1 MKLFQLSASSHD
13 GDYKF
18 YTVENIVSFMDKLKQ
33 GEIPDTPIKL
43 TIYEGKSKK
52 EKAKR
57 IDFNVSVSLPYFFVN
72 EEIKSE
78 MKHMN
83 AEFIPVETNDHRLF
97 YLVLPKNSVNIID
110 FKNIDNLLN
119 ISLEGDFKFIDSVD
133 LKGIYLFTD
142 PNLPSD
148 IFFTEEYI
156 NIFKDKIKGALF
168 EHTPSIK

>member
-18 YTVENIVSFMDKLKQ
+18 YTVENIVAFMDKIKQ
-33 GEIPDTPIKL
+33 GEIPGTPVKL

-57 IDFNVSVSLPYFFVN
+57 LDFNVSTSLPYFFVN
-72 EEIKSE
+72 EEIKDE

-83 AEFIPVETNDHRLF
+83 VEFIPVETNDHRLF
-97 YLVLPKNSVNIID
+97 YLTLPKNSINIIN
-110 FKNIDNLLN
+110 FKDSDDLFDMI
-119 ISLEGDFKFIDSVD
+119 LEGRFKFIEEIN

-148 IFFTEEYI
+148 IFFTEEYV
-156 NIFKDKIKGALF
+156 NRFKDKIKGASF
-168 EHTPSIK
+168 EQIT